1 MFEMFN
7 RIVKWI
13 IRVLAFFSK
22 EMNEVRRQP
31 RLVLSLIL
39 GPTLV
44 LLMFGIG
51 YQRDRPVLRTGLV
64 IPASI
69 EPDLARQLYNLAS
82 LNFKIEAISEDRE
95 EMMRRLEAG
104 EFEVIQIFPSDLR
117 GRVLSGQQPRVE
129 FMANTINP
137 IDEQWIQYL
146 AYTEVSEINRA
157 ILIEAA
163 REIQNESSATLAEIE
178 EASRTLANL
187 QEGLSS
193 IDRERAIQVLRN
205 LRESAGLISISS
217 PLLLRNLPSDIDA
230 DEVQRT
236 LRAFREDVA
245 NIETALIDDDIG
257 LSQERLEMARDRLEE
272 LQRTALLLRSVSPEQ
287 IVSPL
292 RENYAN
298 VRGQAVLLMVYY
310 APGVVALMIQH
321 IAVTLGALAI
331 VRERMLGSI
340 EMFQVAPISS
350 RQVIYGKYL
359 AYVFFILLISAALTA
374 ALVLLGV
381 PMPSDLRLYV
391 AMIILLTLA
400 SLGLGFLLS
409 VFSQSDSQAIQLS
422 MLILLLSIFF
432 SGFLLPLE
440 SFLPFI
446 SVVGAFLPLTHGI
459 SGLRALTLEGTNPE
473 PFTWAALLVLSA
485 VSFLVVAAGMRKL
498 FQQV

>member
-1 MFEMFN
+1 MFKSINQLF
-7 RIVKWI
+7 KWI
-13 IRVLAFFSK
+13 IRVLAFFGK

-64 IPASI
+64 IPSSI
-69 EPDLARQLYNLAS
+69 EPDLARQLYNLAA
-82 LNFKIEAISEDRE
+82 LNFQIEAISEDRE
-95 EMMRRLEAG
+95 EMIRRLQAG
-104 EFEVIQIFPSDLR
+104 EFDVIQIFPGDLR

-129 FMANTINP
+129 FMANTVNP
-137 IDEQWIQYL
+137 TDEQWIQYL

-157 ILIEAA
+157 ILVEAA

-187 QEGLSS
+187 QEGISAV
-193 IDRERAIQVLRN
+193 DRERALGVLRN
-205 LRESAGLISISS
+205 LRESAGLVSISS
-217 PLLLRNLPSDIDA
+217 PIILRILPSDIDVN
-230 DEVQRT
+230 EVQRT
-236 LRAFREDVA
+236 LRAFREDLA
-245 NIETALIDDDIG
+245 EIEAALLNDEIG

-272 LQRTALLLRSVSPEQ
+272 LERTALMLRSVPPEQ

-359 AYVFFILLISAALTA
+359 AYVFFILLISGGLTA
-374 ALVLLGV
+374 ALILLGV
-381 PMPSDLRLYV
+381 PMPSDVWLYV

-459 SGLRALTLEGTNPE
+459 SGLRALTLEGANPE
-473 PFTWAALLVLSA
+473 PFTWAALVVLSA
-485 VSFLVVAAGMRKL
+485 ASFLVVAAGMRKM

>member
-1 MFEMFN
+1 MF
-7 RIVKWI
+7 KSL
-13 IRVLAFFSK
+13 IRVLAFFGK

-44 LLMFGIG
+44 LLMFGVG
-51 YQRDRPVLRTGLV
+51 YQRDRPILRTGLV
-64 IPASI
+64 MPASI
-69 EPDLARQLYNLAS
+69 EADLARQLYNLAA
-82 LNFKIEAISEDRE
+82 LNFEIEAISDDRE
-95 EMMRRLEAG
+95 EMIRRLEAG
-104 EFEVIQIFPSDLR
+104 EFDVIQIFPSDLR

-129 FMANTINP
+129 FIANTINP
-137 IDEQWIQYL
+137 ADEQWIQYL
-146 AYTEVSEINRA
+146 AYTEVNEINRA
-157 ILIEAA
+157 ILIEAT

-178 EASRTLANL
+178 EASKTLSNL
-187 QEGLSS
+187 SEGMSAV
-193 IDRERAIQVLRN
+193 DRERAIQVLRS

-217 PLLLRNLPSDIDA
+217 PLLLRSLRGQIDVS
-230 DEVQRT
+230 EVQRS
-236 LRAFREDVA
+236 LREFRRDIA
-245 NIETALIDDDIG
+245 DIEAMLIDDSIG
-257 LSQERLEMARDRLEE
+257 LNQDRVEQAQARLAE
-272 LQRTALLLRSVSPEQ
+272 LQRTALMLRSVPPEQ

-359 AYVFFILLISAALTA
+359 AYMIFIALISAALTA
-374 ALVLLGV
+374 ALIVLGV
-381 PMPSDLRLYV
+381 PMPDNPWLYS
-391 AMIILLTLA
+391 ALIALLTLA
-400 SLGLGFLLS
+400 SLGIGFLIS
-409 VFSQSDSQAIQLS
+409 VFAQSDSQAIQFS
-422 MLILLLSIFF
+422 MLTLLLSIFF

-440 SFLPFI
+440 NFLPFI
-446 SVVGAFLPLTHGI
+446 AVVGAFLPLTHGI
-459 SGLRALTLEGTNPE
+459 SGMRALTLEGVTPE
-473 PFTWAALLVLSA
+473 PFTWAALVALSLA
-485 VSFLVVAAGMRKL
+485 SFAIVASGMRRM

>member
-1 MFEMFN
+1 M
-7 RIVKWI
+7 VKWL
-13 IRVLAFFSK
+13 IRVLAFFGK

-44 LLMFGIG
+44 LLMFGVG

-64 IPASI
+64 IPSSI
-69 EPDLARQLYNLAS
+69 EPDLARQLYNLAA

-95 EMMRRLEAG
+95 EMIRRLEVG
-104 EFEVIQIFPSDLR
+104 EFDVIQIFPSDLR

-129 FMANTINP
+129 FIANTINP
-137 IDEQWIQYL
+137 ADEQWIQYL

-157 ILIEAA
+157 ILIEAT

-187 QEGLSS
+187 QEGISAV
-193 IDRERAIQVLRN
+193 DRERAITVLRS

-217 PLLLRNLPSDIDA
+217 PFILRNSPGQVDE
-230 DEVQRT
+230 DEVQST
-236 LRAFREDVA
+236 LLAFRRDLADIEIMLEDENV
-245 NIETALIDDDIG
+245 G
-257 LSQERLEMARDRLEE
+257 LSQDRVEMARDRLED
-272 LQRTALLLRSVSPEQ
+272 LQRTALMLRSIPPEQ

-298 VRGQAVLLMVYY
+298 VRGQAALLMVYY

-359 AYVFFILLISAALTA
+359 AYVAFILLISVALTT

-381 PMPSDLRLYV
+381 PLPSNLGFYV
-391 AMIILLTLA
+391 GIIVLLTLA

-446 SVVGAFLPLTHGI
+446 SVIGAFLPLTHGI
-459 SGLRALTLEGTNPE
+459 NGLRALTLEGINPE
-473 PFTWAALLVLSA
+473 PLTWASLTVLSVA
-485 VSFLVVAAGMRKL
+485 SFLVVAAGMRKM